1 MAPPGLRRVY
11 VNGKFTAQAVTG
23 VQRVALNLLLAVD
36 RQLAARPAALAD
48 NERWVLL
55 CPPGAV
61 LPALQAIEA
70 RTVPGGQRSLHA
82 WEQLSLPR
90 AARAGLLLNLAGSAP
105 WHAGPQVCVLH
116 DAAVFDHPEAYTWP
130 FRFWYSHLF
139 RHLGRRAQRLL
150 TVSAFSRGRLQA
162 ALGVTEARIGVVHNG
177 ADHLDAVAADDS
189 LVLQHGLA
197 DRPFLLAVGSAN
209 PTKNHAAMQAAFVS
223 LQLAGS
229 ARLVIAGGGDP
240 RVFAGGGHPP
250 VFAASAPDAGPALL
264 LGRVSDAQ
272 LKSLYQHAAGL
283 VFPSTYEGFGLP
295 ALEAMA
301 CGCPVAAANA
311 AALPEVCGDA
321 ALRFDPG
328 SVEAI
333 AAAMHTLLTDAAAAE
348 LLRARGLA
356 RVQAFHWDAAASTLR
371 AELAGLC

>member
-1 MAPPGLRRVY
+1 MTPPGLRRVY

-36 RQLAARPAALAD
+36 RQLAARPAALAAE
-48 NERWVLL
+48 ERWVLL

-61 LPALQAIEA
+61 LPSLQAIEV
-70 RTVPGGQRSLHA
+70 RTVPGHQRSLHA
-82 WEQLSLPR
+82 WEQLTLPR
-90 AARAGLLLNLAGSAP
+90 AARSGLLLNLAGSAP
-105 WHAGPQVCVLH
+105 WRAGPQVCTLH

-130 FRFWYSHLF
+130 FRFWYSRLF

-162 ALGVTEARIGVVHNG
+162 ALGVAEGRIGVVPNG
-177 ADHLDAVAADDS
+177 ADHLDAIVADDS
-189 LVLQHGLA
+189 VWRRHALD
-197 DRPFLLAVGSAN
+197 DRPYLLAVGSAN
-209 PTKNHAAMQAAFVS
+209 PTKNHAAMQAAFES
-223 LQLAGS
+223 LKLGNS

-240 RVFAGGGHPP
+240 RVFAAGSHR
-250 VFAASAPDAGPALL
+250 AGPALQ
-264 LGRVSDAQ
+264 LGRISDAQ

-328 SVEAI
+328 SVDAI
-333 AAAMHTLLTDAAAAE
+333 AAAMRTLLTDGAACAQ
-348 LLRARGLA
+348 LRARGLA
-356 RVQAFHWDAAASTLR
+356 RAQAFRWDAAASALR
-371 AELAGLC
+371 AELAGLA